1 MDVSEN
7 NMPDGQDLIEKLVS
21 LTGLPPNL
29 ANGQIDEILQMAGQN
44 PESLTLDQLREAML
58 NYLESMQPVE
68 EVLPTASE

>member
-29 ANGQIDEILQMAGQN
+29 AHGQIDEILQMAGQSPGN
-44 PESLTLDQLREAML
+44 VTLDQLREAML
-58 NYLESMQPVE
+58 NYLESMVPEE
-68 EVLPTASE
+68 EVSTSVSE